1 MSDTENKCE
10 LCGATGFPKTQVGK
24 VCGKPLPH
32 EKTCPGI
39 ISGTIGDDVIKIDG
53 DKIIAFING
62 IKNLGMILDEVNFLG
77 IKEPFLIGSQ
87 FQSVEKIIEQ
97 EKSWKKCLDHIYA
110 GLKENLECIEANRQ
124 RLGQMVSMLKHNNEL
139 LTSHTCKEAMER
151 LKQFSDLCD
160 NIERHRK
167 AGTLDI
173 IAQIAKP
180 QS

>member
-10 LCGATGFPKTQVGK
+10 LCGATGFPETQVGK
-24 VCGKPLPH
+24 ICGKPLPNN
-32 EKTCPGI
+32 KTCPGL
-39 ISGTIGDDVIKIDG
+39 ISGTVGDDVINIDG

-62 IKNLGMILDEVNFLG
+62 VKNLGRILDEVNFLG
-77 IKEPFLIGSQ
+77 IKEPFLIGSRY
-87 FQSVEKIIEQ
+87 QSVEKIIEQ
-97 EKSWKKCLDHIYA
+97 EKKWKICLMGIRD

-124 RLGQMVSMLKHNNEL
+124 RLGQMVSLLKHNNEL
-139 LTSHTCKEAMER
+139 TTSHAFKESLTN

-160 NIERHRK
+160 NIERHRN

-173 IAQIAKP
+173 ITQIAKP